1 MPTDDLK
8 PVSIFSCFR
17 QISDLPEI
25 QKLKSRADVMES
37 LRRIREFSEENRAS
51 VHISSLLYHA
61 SLHAGLEI
69 LDPEKGQGF
78 GIWMQPKLKEAAHF
92 AVSRSTNPNS
102 GQRYEGVS
110 PTIYEIEPNF
120 KNLAIFPNESALYA
134 FSVCE
139 EDPYLGIDYHQMRK
153 LLQSEGFDGIF
164 LLKEQ
169 TVSAIVS
176 SSITVKQEH
185 DAVPFYIDLVR
196 PELLARFGKDPLL
209 AP

>member
-1 MPTDDLK
+1 MHPDDLK
-8 PVSIFSCFR
+8 PISIHTPFR

-25 QKLKSRADVMES
+25 QKLKSRADVMDS
-37 LRRIREFSEENRAS
+37 LRRIREFSEENKAAVYIPS
-51 VHISSLLYHA
+51 PLYHA
-61 SLHAGLEI
+61 SLYASLEI
-69 LDPEKGQGF
+69 LDPGKGQGF

-92 AVSRSTNPNS
+92 ALSRSTNPNS
-102 GQRYEGVS
+102 GQRYDGVS
-110 PTIYEIEPNF
+110 PTIYEIEPHF

-139 EDPYLGIDYHQMRK
+139 ESPYLGIDYHQMRK
-153 LLQSEGFDGIF
+153 LLQSEGYDGIF

-176 SSITVKQEH
+176 SSVTVKEEH
-185 DAVPFYIDLVR
+185 DAVPLYMDLVR
-196 PELLARFGKDPLL
+196 PGLVARFGRDPFL

>member
-1 MPTDDLK
+1 MPIDDLK
-8 PVSIFSCFR
+8 PVSIHSSFR

-37 LRRIREFSEENRAS
+37 LRRIKEFSEENRAS
-51 VHISSLLYHA
+51 VHIPSLLYHA

-69 LDPEKGQGF
+69 LDPDKGQGF

-92 AVSRSTNPNS
+92 AVSRSINPNS

-110 PTIYEIEPNF
+110 PTIYEIEPQF

-139 EDPYLGIDYHQMRK
+139 EAPYLAIDYHQMRK
-153 LLQSEGFDGIF
+153 LLESEGYDGIY
-164 LLKEQ
+164 LLEEK
-169 TVSAIVS
+169 TVSAIAAT
-176 SSITVKQEH
+176 SINIKQEH
-185 DAVPFYIDLVR
+185 NAVPFYIDLVR
-196 PELLARFGKDPLL
+196 PGLVARFGKDPFL

>member
-1 MPTDDLK
+1 MPSDDFK
-8 PVSIFSCFR
+8 PVSIYPSFR
-17 QISDLPEI
+17 QMSDLPEI
-25 QKLKSRADVMES
+25 QKLKSRADVVEC
-37 LRRIREFSEENRAS
+37 LRRIREFSEENKS
-51 VHISSLLYHA
+51 GVHVPSPLYHA
-61 SLHAGLEI
+61 SLQAGLTT
-69 LDPEKGQGF
+69 LDPQKGQGF

-139 EDPYLGIDYHQMRK
+139 EAPYLGIDYHQMRK
-153 LLQSEGFDGIF
+153 LLQGEGFDGIF

-169 TVSAIVS
+169 TVSGIVS
-176 SSITVKQEH
+176 SSIAVKEEH
-185 DAVPFYIDLVR
+185 DAVPLYMDLVK
-196 PELLARFGKDPLL
+196 PSLVARFGKDPFL